1 MKRSS
6 DTTPQTDE
14 KLLGLWLVV
23 TEVKVLSPTVKA
35 GNYELT
41 CVMGDG
47 AQKQSHI

>member
-14 KLLGLWLVV
+14 RLLGLWLVV
-23 TEVKVLSPTVKA
+23 TEVKVLSQTVKA

-41 CVMGDG
+41 RAMGDG
-47 AQKQSHI
+47 AQKQSHV